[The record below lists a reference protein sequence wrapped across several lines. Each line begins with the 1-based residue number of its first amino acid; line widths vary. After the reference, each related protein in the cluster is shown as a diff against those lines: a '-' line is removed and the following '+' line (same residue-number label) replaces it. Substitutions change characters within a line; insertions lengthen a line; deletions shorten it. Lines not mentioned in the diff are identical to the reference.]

1 MVKVKE
7 KSELVTVNAGEN
19 LKKLLDKNFVRPT
32 KHSILLPYFDELEEE
47 TGKNFQSI
55 INGMMAAFLT
65 ENAIEATEYTDMFT
79 KHIRL
84 FGLRMSK
91 ETFLDLV
98 RFFYEVLIKKDQ
110 NRSLMKTA
118 CLGFGKMMKLSRSG
132 SFGYRDLTLDWKPIY
147 ELFLRALNN
156 KIKPD
161 ISANLN
167 DVILSFAIFYHPE
180 EHANIWETLLQEMII
195 GSPLFME
202 QFMTI
207 CRLFLTVE
215 GLSEDDAK
223 KYSVDTWIKPLWD
236 LYSRADMNAPWT
248 SVCMEHI
255 SELCFYH
262 PGAYNLSPHY
272 DVIFTKMMRSFE
284 LTVRGGK
291 VSVGDGQEVSS
302 NSHLASICV
311 YTIGGP
317 NSSLSHF
324 QRLMQ
329 YILVNVHPLNV
340 GDHTEQIGFFLRD
353 FIKEFKNR
361 LKEERLKVKKRR
373 CSSEFYLTD
382 KDIDAVTESIMDLA
396 IMLMFST
403 TFQDDYQL
411 VHGLTTINRELV
423 TPKLLD
429 HLYSSLTA
437 VSEPHRL
444 TTIIEAFSVIIFE
457 VIRQPDSEYRLPRN
471 IKYDSTWLKYLE
483 EERINWPSYKTGSEV
498 PEVKTHSFTS
508 LRPHA
513 FYIMEVFVNQINVSD
528 VGRTGYI
535 FRTLI
540 TLFSSFP
547 LIDISPAI
555 KFHEKEM
562 SEDDKI
568 LCFLS
573 KRVPHIVEYTLEKL
587 LDVITCLSVV
597 VPKTSGGEVGA
608 SMSNESQKQ
617 LGDEE
622 TVWKLGIG
630 QLVRVMFERVD
641 EKMRKTLFDR
651 LFGYLKTVEFSNS
664 LASEILS
671 SLVASAIWVSR
682 EAYRQ
687 YIEFISVKLKNL
699 ITDDVRKSRN
709 PPSSVLFYVELSRP
723 LFAATHHMILENEQL
738 LSQVIQ
744 ILLQCES
751 TNIHKCGTFGVSA
764 LLSTLLSIDTE
775 ATASPENE
783 TFAKPLNE
791 WNPIKYW
798 AKCND
803 LKETVIRWYIPAKPE
818 VDCAQRLLN
827 KFFPF
832 IQELTKTGQTRE
844 TIRRVLNHVMTV
856 SQDIDLF
863 EHPDSIRNI
872 SDVYTPFCLPIS
884 SSSLGKSCVLEHQ
897 IKGPNGEN
905 AREMMLQMV
914 ESLSKSTHDP
924 VSLIHLSTIAFQC
937 LGKKKVT
944 RFDSDFDSLLTG
956 VYGVLVDSTY
966 GKATKVS
973 QHTMDQMAFMK
984 HVQAQSFHNY
994 ETRHPNDFDERI
1006 LNCLFDFALN
1016 DYEKSEQSKSEQNT
1030 GSQLEENMSTNIPEF
1045 PSDADD
1051 SVVEE
1056 SMRSIRS
1063 PTTPEAN
1070 GSPRVHSNLSHS
1082 IVTSTPKSRSVASAK
1097 IESSYGSSK
1106 SSSHNNDHDRS
1117 RSFIE
1122 NDENAP
1128 MTPITKKLTQATDMR
1143 SKALLRQRLL
1153 RKAMKKPDDDANR
1166 GCSSNSV
1173 GAWGSASTESLPE
1186 SSELFN
1192 SVLSPIVRTAPR
1204 QFQFDSDTFV
1214 NIPKVAASTAINDIG
1229 GGIQEQIDTKKD
1241 ADRLENRIFGNT
1253 KQEYHRGIVDKTP
1266 DKQSAKP
1273 STSNKVQEE
1282 IVTIVLDDSDII
1294 DVTPQK
1300 PQRIAVPEEEHPP
1313 WLVSR
1318 KPPPRAP
1325 SPEKEDYSKLS
1336 YKELVAKKNQVMGL
1350 ISHFEHLPDKGKRVL
1365 RQFQDLDDE
1374 VERRKDL
1381 GLDIVSDQDDDDDII
1396 VIDDED
1402 EEPKR
1407 VAPIFPSGSVMTQNG
1422 LLPTRR
1428 IVDPVPAVQMDFNA
1442 ILDRN
1447 NKKLMAGK
1455 MTDQKYRNVI
1465 LFTDSCCSPTSRMN
1479 KLTTAD
1485 IKMLFQL

>member
-1 MVKVKE
+1 M
-7 KSELVTVNAGEN
+7 SR
-19 LKKLLDKNFVRPT
+19 LKLRREFRSLSCCR
-32 KHSILLPYFDELEEE
+32 LEEE

-91 ETFLDLV
+91 ESFLDLV

-118 CLGFGKMMKLSRSG
+118 CLGFGKMMKLSKSG

-161 ISANLN
+161 ISSNLN

-180 EHANIWETLLQEMII
+180 EHVNIWETLLQEMTI

-215 GLSEDDAK
+215 GLSEDDVK

-340 GDHTEQIGFFLRD
+340 GDHTEQIGLFLRD

-483 EERINWPSYKTGSEV
+483 EERINWPSYKIGSEV

-528 VGRTGYI
+528 VA
-535 FRTLI
+535 
-540 TLFSSFP
+540 S
-547 LIDISPAI
+547 
-555 KFHEKEM
+555 
-562 SEDDKI
+562 
-568 LCFLS
+568 
-573 KRVPHIVEYTLEKL
+573 PHIVEYTLEKL
-587 LDVITCLSVV
+587 LDVIT
-597 VPKTSGGEVGA
+597 
-608 SMSNESQKQ
+608 
-617 LGDEE
+617 
-622 TVWKLGIG
+622 
-630 QLVRVMFERVD
+630 
-641 EKMRKTLFDR
+641 
-651 LFGYLKTVEFSNS
+651 Y
-664 LASEILS
+664 
-671 SLVASAIWVSR
+671 
-682 EAYRQ
+682 
-687 YIEFISVKLKNL
+687 
-699 ITDDVRKSRN
+699 DVRKSRN

-723 LFAATHHMILENEQL
+723 LFAATHQMILENEQL

-744 ILLQCES
+744 TLLQCES

-783 TFAKPLNE
+783 TFGKPLNE
-791 WNPIKYW
+791 WNPIRYW

-803 LKETVIRWYIPAKPE
+803 LKEAVIRWYIPAKPA

-827 KFFPF
+827 KFFFPF
-832 IQELTKTGQTRE
+832 IQELTKTGQTR
-844 TIRRVLNHVMTV
+844 
-856 SQDIDLF
+856 
-863 EHPDSIRNI
+863 
-872 SDVYTPFCLPIS
+872 
-884 SSSLGKSCVLEHQ
+884 
-897 IKGPNGEN
+897 
-905 AREMMLQMV
+905 
-914 ESLSKSTHDP
+914 
-924 VSLIHLSTIAFQC
+924 
-937 LGKKKVT
+937 
-944 RFDSDFDSLLTG
+944 
-956 VYGVLVDSTY
+956 
-966 GKATKVS
+966 
-973 QHTMDQMAFMK
+973 
-984 HVQAQSFHNY
+984 
-994 ETRHPNDFDERI
+994 
-1006 LNCLFDFALN
+1006 
-1016 DYEKSEQSKSEQNT
+1016 
-1030 GSQLEENMSTNIPEF
+1030 
-1045 PSDADD
+1045 
-1051 SVVEE
+1051 
-1056 SMRSIRS
+1056 
-1063 PTTPEAN
+1063 
-1070 GSPRVHSNLSHS
+1070 
-1082 IVTSTPKSRSVASAK
+1082 
-1097 IESSYGSSK
+1097 
-1106 SSSHNNDHDRS
+1106 
-1117 RSFIE
+1117 
-1122 NDENAP
+1122 
-1128 MTPITKKLTQATDMR
+1128 
-1143 SKALLRQRLL
+1143 
-1153 RKAMKKPDDDANR
+1153 
-1166 GCSSNSV
+1166 
-1173 GAWGSASTESLPE
+1173 
-1186 SSELFN
+1186 
-1192 SVLSPIVRTAPR
+1192 
-1204 QFQFDSDTFV
+1204 
-1214 NIPKVAASTAINDIG
+1214 
-1229 GGIQEQIDTKKD
+1229 
-1241 ADRLENRIFGNT
+1241 
-1253 KQEYHRGIVDKTP
+1253 
-1266 DKQSAKP
+1266 
-1273 STSNKVQEE
+1273 
-1282 IVTIVLDDSDII
+1282 
-1294 DVTPQK
+1294 
-1300 PQRIAVPEEEHPP
+1300 
-1313 WLVSR
+1313 
-1318 KPPPRAP
+1318 
-1325 SPEKEDYSKLS
+1325 
-1336 YKELVAKKNQVMGL
+1336 
-1350 ISHFEHLPDKGKRVL
+1350 
-1365 RQFQDLDDE
+1365 
-1374 VERRKDL
+1374 
-1381 GLDIVSDQDDDDDII
+1381 
-1396 VIDDED
+1396 
-1402 EEPKR
+1402 
-1407 VAPIFPSGSVMTQNG
+1407 
-1422 LLPTRR
+1422 
-1428 IVDPVPAVQMDFNA
+1428 
-1442 ILDRN
+1442 
-1447 NKKLMAGK
+1447 
-1455 MTDQKYRNVI
+1455 
-1465 LFTDSCCSPTSRMN
+1465 
-1479 KLTTAD
+1479 
-1485 IKMLFQL
+1485 